1 MQEAQTL
8 VLNTIKLGKLLFAL
22 FFFLTFF
29 FHFYGVKVF
38 SYCPLISAKNLIL
51 IDGASEYFCKFKE
64 NFMNRS
70 KNNNTIWTLSFLI
83 KFVIF
88 YVARL
93 PYDSRFPYF
102 RNMFG
107 ETWSIIS
114 AAFKDRCLKFL
125 FGNPNTFIKN
135 LLLSLDSIKNNSQF
149 LKKPIIKF
157 VNCG

>member
-1 MQEAQTL
+1 MPYFL
-8 VLNTIKLGKLLFAL
+8 KLFLYLAPGRKLLA
-22 FFFLTFF
+22 
-29 FHFYGVKVF
+29 YDR
-38 SYCPLISAKNLIL
+38 LISAKNLIL

-93 PYDSRFPYF
+93 LYDSRFPYF

-135 LLLSLDSIKNNSQF
+135 LLLSLNSIKNNSQF
-149 LKKPIIKF
+149 SKKPIIKF